1 VKCAPD
7 LPDLPVNSTMG
18 KTLLQKVWELHAVRQ
33 LPTGQTQLFVGLHLV
48 HEVTSPQAF
57 DALRAR
63 GWGVAFP
70 ERTFA
75 TADHIVPT
83 GDRRRPFLDV
93 MAEGMM
99 SALERNCR
107 EYGIPLWNLGHAN
120 QGIVHVIGPELGLT
134 QPGLTIACGD
144 SHTSTH
150 GAFGAIAF
158 GIGTSQVRDVLA
170 TQCLAMEPLR
180 VRRIRVTGQLQRGV
194 YAKDVIL
201 AIIRRFGVQG
211 GVGFAYEYAGDTVAR
226 MSMDE
231 RMTMCNM
238 SIEGGARVGYVNP
251 DETTFAYLEGR
262 RYAPSG
268 EAFTRA
274 RQWWSSL
281 RSDADANYDDDVEI
295 KAEGLTPVVTWG
307 TNPGQS
313 VGVDESIPK
322 LSDVADAERTGVREA
337 LDYMGFAAGSRLQGQ
352 KIDVAFIG
360 SCTNSRLSDLR
371 EAARIVRGHR
381 VAPHVKALVVPGSAS
396 VRSAAEREG
405 LHEVFREAGFEW
417 REAGCSMCLGMNPD
431 KLEGRQVCAA
441 SSNRNFKGRQGSPT
455 GRTLLMS
462 PAMVAAAAIAGEVVD
477 VREIVAEVVPS

>member
-1 VKCAPD
+1 
-7 LPDLPVNSTMG
+7 M
-18 KTLLQKVWELHAVRQ
+18 
-33 LPTGQTQLFVGLHLV
+33 
-48 HEVTSPQAF
+48 
-57 DALRAR
+57 
-63 GWGVAFP
+63 
-70 ERTFA
+70 
-75 TADHIVPT
+75 
-83 GDRRRPFLDV
+83 
-93 MAEGMM
+93 
-99 SALERNCR
+99 
-107 EYGIPLWNLGHAN
+107 
-120 QGIVHVIGPELGLT
+120 
-134 QPGLTIACGD
+134 TIACGD

-150 GAFGAIAF
+150 GAFGSVAF

-170 TQCLAMEPLR
+170 TQCLAMERLR
-180 VRRIRVTGQLQRGV
+180 VRRIRVTGQLQPGV

-201 AIIRRFGVQG
+201 AIIRRLGVQG
-211 GVGFAYEYAGDTVAR
+211 GVGYAYEYAGDTVAR

-231 RMTMCNM
+231 RMTICNM

-251 DETTFAYLEGR
+251 DDTTFAYLEGR
-262 RYAPSG
+262 RYVPSG

-274 RQWWSSL
+274 CDWWASL
-281 RSDADANYDDDVEI
+281 ASDRDAVYDDDVRIE
-295 KAEGLTPVVTWG
+295 AERLTPVVTWG

-313 VGVDESIPK
+313 VGVDEPIPRPGD
-322 LSDVADAERTGVREA
+322 LPDAERTGVRDA
-337 LDYMGFAAGSRLQGQ
+337 LEYMGFAPGSRVQGQ

-371 EAARIVRGHR
+371 EAARIVRGRR
-381 VAPHVKALVVPGSAS
+381 VAPHVKALVVPGSVG

-462 PAMVAAAAIAGEVVD
+462 PAMVAAAALAGEVVD
-477 VREIVAEVVPS
+477 VREVVGALVTR